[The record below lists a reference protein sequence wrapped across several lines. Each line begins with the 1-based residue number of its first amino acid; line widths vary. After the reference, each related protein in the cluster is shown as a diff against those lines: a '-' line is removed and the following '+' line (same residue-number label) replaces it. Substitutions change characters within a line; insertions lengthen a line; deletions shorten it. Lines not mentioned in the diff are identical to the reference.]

1 MRFPLL
7 LATAALLLSACG
19 EETGDDPD
27 VESGPDLDGRTFIAT
42 AITDAG
48 RTRHLAAGT
57 ELRLTFKDGELGI
70 NAGCN
75 HMSGAYELDGD
86 QLSVGMMS
94 MTEMGCP
101 PKLMAQDTWVAG
113 LFEEPVTL
121 ELDEDVLRL
130 SAAEVD
136 LVLTDRVVASPDAEL
151 EGTTWQ
157 LDALIEGDA
166 VSSIPGDVVATL
178 IIVGGEARIDDGCNA
193 IGADVAVSGPMLT
206 FTDIEATTIDC
217 KGAAAE
223 VAQQVRDVLFE
234 GSPTWTITEQS
245 LSILSDELGLG
256 FRVA

>member
-7 LATAALLLSACG
+7 LAATALLLSACG
-19 EETGDDPD
+19 DETGDDPD
-27 VESGPDLDGRTFIAT
+27 VTSGPDLDGRTFIAT

-57 ELRLTFKDGELGI
+57 ELRLTFKAGELGI
-70 NAGCN
+70 DAGCN
-75 HMSGAYELDGD
+75 HMSGTYDLDGD

-113 LFEEPVTL
+113 LFEEPVTFD
-121 ELDEDVLRL
+121 LDKDILRL
-130 SAAEVD
+130 GAADVD

-193 IGADVAVSGPMLT
+193 ITADVAVSGPMLT
-206 FTDIEATTIDC
+206 FTDVAGTDIAC
-217 KGAAAE
+217 QGAAAK
-223 VAQQVRDVLFE
+223 VAQRVSDVLFE
-234 GSPTWTITEQS
+234 GPSTWTITEQS
-245 LSILSDELGLG
+245 LSVLSDDLGLG